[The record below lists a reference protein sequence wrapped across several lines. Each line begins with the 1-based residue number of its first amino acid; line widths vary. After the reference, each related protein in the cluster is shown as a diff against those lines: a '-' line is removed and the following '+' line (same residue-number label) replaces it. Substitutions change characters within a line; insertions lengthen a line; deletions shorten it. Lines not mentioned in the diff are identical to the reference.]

1 MKFMNEDFEE
11 IWLKAITKRIG
22 PFYIQVQDCND
33 GVDYTIYNYLSPEY
47 DELNEIDGGVI
58 DSCNSISDILE
69 EVFYDENIEEIYLL
83 EDAYL
88 EDDKLF
94 YKKTSRI
101 TDSIGGK

>member
-1 MKFMNEDFEE
+1 MKFMNADFEE
-11 IWLKAITKRIG
+11 IWLKILIKKKGT
-22 PFYIQVQDCND
+22 FYIQVQNSDNS
-33 GVDYTIYNYLSPEY
+33 VDYNVYNYLSPEY

-58 DSCNSISDILE
+58 DNCNSISDILE

-94 YKKTSRI
+94 YKKSSRI
-101 TDSIGGK
+101 TDLIGG